1 AGLAV
6 GAGDAHQLELAGRL
20 AMEAAGNGRRLAGQ
34 VTERQHGYGRA
45 AGESVR
51 RLVGYR
57 SGTGS
62 NRLVDVIATI
72 MTQAGHREE
81 QIARFHLAA
90 VGGQAGKG
98 HQITLPLRKE
108 LLKLDH
114 PRPSGRSGL
123 GSSTCCSSL

>member
-1 AGLAV
+1 
-6 GAGDAHQLELAGRL
+6 
-20 AMEAAGNGRRLAGQ
+20 
-34 VTERQHGYGRA
+34 
-45 AGESVR
+45 
-51 RLVGYR
+51 GYR

-72 MTQAGHREE
+72 MTQAGHRQE

-98 HQITLPLRKE
+98 HQITLPLREK
-108 LLKLDH
+108 LLQLDH

-123 GSSTCCSSL
+123 GSSTCCSSLRLSGVMSSRRRAWDIRPLTTGAEPRPP